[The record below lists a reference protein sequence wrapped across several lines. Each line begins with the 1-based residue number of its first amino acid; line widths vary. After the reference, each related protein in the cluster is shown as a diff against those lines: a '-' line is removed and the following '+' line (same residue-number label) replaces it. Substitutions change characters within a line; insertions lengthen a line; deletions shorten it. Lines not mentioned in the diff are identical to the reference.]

1 MIDWGQVKSLRDE
14 VGHEDFDEVV
24 ELFLEE
30 VEEEV
35 VTRPPEQSANDR
47 TGKRSPLSKRQRDE
61 FGVFRIFDALP
72 GRRIRAASGH
82 AVEIDIDKVINCYA
96 VSKTKFIEELPALVS

>member
-30 VEEEV
+30 VEEV
-35 VTRPPEQSANDR
+35 VTRLQNKAQMTELESDLHFLKGSAMNL
-47 TGKRSPLSKRQRDE
+47 GFSE
-61 FGVFRIFDALP
+61 FSMLCQDGES
-72 GRRIRAASGH
+72 RAASGH